1 MVKRVW
7 KPIKDLGHLGPMALV
22 TTFLPIVGS
31 LILISFL
38 EPIGQW
44 LRDNWG
50 SGVILYL
57 FGTLLLCGFALL
69 PTNVIGIVG
78 GWAFSFE
85 LGILILMITV
95 VGAATISFKIN
106 SRISGDRLPDVA
118 GKHPRAEAIYRSLL
132 GENFWRTTLI
142 VFLIRLSVVM
152 PFAFTNF
159 LMASAKVPLKSFLL
173 GTAVGMLPRS
183 TAMVLVGAG
192 LSELTLENSGDSYVL
207 IMGIAATVF
216 SAVLIAVIS
225 RRALDRLTVD
235 PVTTPLN

>member
-7 KPIKDLGHLGPMALV
+7 KPIKDLGHLGPMALL
-22 TTFLPIVGS
+22 TTFMPIIGS
-31 LILISFL
+31 LLLITFL

-44 LRDNWG
+44 LRENWG
-50 SGVILYL
+50 SGAIVYL
-57 FGTLLLCGFALL
+57 FGTLLLCGLALL

-85 LGILILMITV
+85 LGILILMLVV
-95 VGAATISFKIN
+95 VGSALISFKIN

-142 VFLIRLSVVM
+142 IFLIRLSVVM

-159 LMASAKVPLKSFLL
+159 LMASAKVPLRSFLL
-173 GTAVGMLPRS
+173 GTAAGMLPRS
-183 TAMVLVGAG
+183 SAMVLVGAG
-192 LSELTLENSGDSYVL
+192 LSELTLENTGDSYVL
-207 IMGIAATVF
+207 IMGIAATIF
-216 SAVLIAVIS
+216 SAVVIAAIS
-225 RRALDRLTVD
+225 RRALARLTLDTLAD
-235 PVTTPLN
+235 PTN